1 MKKRI
6 TLTIETTTN
15 SENFLHLISKDG
27 TIELSCAISE
37 KQENFI
43 LTFSYDK
50 DYITSFG
57 LPCDTIPLSTE
68 KELCCTSKL
77 IVFEL
82 MKTKFSGHLKN
93 MFVESKAIE
102 LLLCVIGCELNPEDK
117 CSSCKFLMN
126 PYEKEKIVE
135 ARDIL
140 LNNLENPPKI
150 AELAM
155 QVGINQCYLKKGF
168 KDIYDTSIYAFV
180 QEQRIIKAKLL
191 LKNTHYSLATIAE
204 MIGFSNPSNFSN
216 AFKNYTGVLPS
227 EMRNN

>member
-6 TLTIETTTN
+6 TYTIETSSN
-15 SENFLHLISKDG
+15 NLNALHLISKNG
-27 TIELSCAISE
+27 EMELCCAFSE
-37 KQENFI
+37 KHENFK
-43 LTFSYDK
+43 LTFFYDK
-50 DYITSFG
+50 DYLTSFG
-57 LPCDTIPLSTE
+57 LKYDNIPSSIE

-102 LLLCVIGCELNPEDK
+102 LLLCVIGCELTPEDK
-117 CSSCKFLMN
+117 CSSCKFLLN
-126 PYEKEKIVE
+126 PYEKEKIFE

-140 LNNLENPPKI
+140 LNNLENPPII

-168 KDIYDTSIYAFV
+168 KDLYDTSIYAFV

-191 LKNTHYSLATIAE
+191 LKNTNYSIATIAE

-227 EMRNN
+227 EIRNN